1 MVVETSA
8 LLCMIGSS
16 WGSGGSPSGGI
27 ALAVVPAALVSAAF
41 LSGKPPSDAQED
53 RYADLD
59 DAAALAP
66 GGTLGCF
73 SRRAVWRLRDVKKI
87 SGN

>member
-1 MVVETSA
+1 
-8 LLCMIGSS
+8 MIGSS

-53 RYADLD
+53 RYAGLD

-66 GGTLGCF
+66 
-73 SRRAVWRLRDVKKI
+73 
-87 SGN
+87 

>member
-1 MVVETSA
+1 MNGRDGMVVETSA
-8 LLCMIGSS
+8 LLCMVGSS

-41 LSGKPPSDAQED
+41 LSGKPRRTRRKTD
-53 RYADLD
+53 YAGLD

-66 GGTLGCF
+66 
-73 SRRAVWRLRDVKKI
+73 
-87 SGN
+87 